1 MLMIAHLKGQLVE
14 VELSN
19 AVIDVG
25 GVGYYVDIPMSTY
38 DRLPKVGSPVALRI
52 HMTVRE
58 DAMNLYG
65 FATDEERSFFRMIT
79 SVSGIG
85 PKIALA
91 ALSAL
96 PTETF
101 CEAIQEGN
109 IKLLSK
115 ISGVGKRMAERM
127 VVELRDK
134 VGALGMTSA
143 FVAKVADDDMS
154 AQDKEAFNDAIM
166 ALEALGYRPDTIRKT
181 VKTIFDGLSPAQR
194 SSENIIK
201 AALSA
206 MNS

>member
-1 MLMIAHLKGQLVE
+1 MIAHLKGQLVE
-14 VELSN
+14 LELSS

-52 HMTVRE
+52 HMVVRE
-58 DAMNLYG
+58 DAMSLYG
-65 FATDEERSFFRMIT
+65 FATDDERSFFKMIT

-85 PKIALA
+85 PKLALA
-91 ALSAL
+91 ALSAF
-96 PTETF
+96 PIETF

-109 IKLLSK
+109 VKILSK
-115 ISGVGKRMAERM
+115 VSGVGKRMAERM

-134 VGALGMTSA
+134 VSALGLTSA
-143 FVAKVADDDMS
+143 MVARIADDDMS

-166 ALEALGYRPDTIRKT
+166 ALEALGYRPDMIRKT
-181 VKTIFDGLSPAQR
+181 VKSIFDSLTVEQR
-194 SSENIIK
+194 NSENIIK

-206 MNS
+206 LNS

>member
-1 MLMIAHLKGQLVE
+1 MIAHLKGQLVE
-14 VELSN
+14 LELTN

-25 GVGYYVDIPMSTY
+25 GVGYYVEIPMSTY
-38 DRLPKVGSPVALRI
+38 DRLPKVGAPVALRI
-52 HMTVRE
+52 HMAVRE

-65 FATDEERSFFRMIT
+65 FATDEERSFFRLIT

-96 PTETF
+96 PIETF
-101 CEAIQEGN
+101 CEAIQEAN

-115 ISGVGKRMAERM
+115 VSGVGKRMAERM

-134 VGALGMTSA
+134 VGALGVTSA
-143 FVAKVADDDMS
+143 IVAKVADDDMS

-181 VKTIFDGLSPAQR
+181 VKKIFDSLSPEQR
-194 SSENIIK
+194 NSENIIK

>member
-1 MLMIAHLKGQLVE
+1 MIAHLKGQLVE
-14 VELSN
+14 LELTN

-38 DRLPKVGSPVALRI
+38 DRLPKVGAPVALRI
-52 HMTVRE
+52 HMVVRE

-65 FATDEERSFFRMIT
+65 FATAEERSFFKMVTAI
-79 SVSGIG
+79 SGIG

-91 ALSAL
+91 ALSAF
-96 PTETF
+96 PIETF

-109 IKLLSK
+109 VKMLSK

-134 VGALGMTSA
+134 VSTLGLTSVVVSKA
-143 FVAKVADDDMS
+143 AEDDDMS
-154 AQDKEAFNDAIM
+154 AVDQAAFNDAIM

-181 VKTIFDGLSPAQR
+181 VKKIFDELSADQR

-201 AALSA
+201 AALTA
-206 MNS
+206 LNS